1 MRLRLGSGGS
11 ATLSVTGKSRHAAVM
26 VPACSPGSWS
36 SDQYCSRLKIIER
49 PARLVSNLEQSITT
63 LKSRMRGYHRLTMKR
78 CAPRHR
84 GSTLQKS
91 FRQDQK
97 DAHKLLA
104 QIGAGRTTSDYSKN
118 QHIFVQGSA
127 ADSTFFIQTGRV
139 KVTVTSEHGKEAVVG
154 ILGEGQFFGEQ
165 CLSGQRLRTTSM
177 TALTDCRIT
186 SITKAAMITAIR
198 DHPRF
203 AEFFIDHLLSRNS
216 RIEEDVIDQLFNSSE
231 KRLARLLLLLA
242 NYGKKGGPPIVPVTL
257 KQETLAEMI
266 GTTRSRVSFFM
277 NKFRRLGLIDYNGK
291 IDVHQSLLNSVLHD
305 KPEIRE
311 DEPA

>member
-1 MRLRLGSGGS
+1 
-11 ATLSVTGKSRHAAVM
+11 
-26 VPACSPGSWS
+26 
-36 SDQYCSRLKIIER
+36 LK
-49 PARLVSNLEQSITT
+49 
-63 LKSRMRGYHRLTMKR
+63 
-78 CAPRHR
+78 
-84 GSTLQKS
+84 GSTLQKPQS
-91 FRQDQK
+91 SSRQDQK

-104 QIGAGRTTSDYSKN
+104 QVRAGRTTSDYPKN
-118 QHIFVQGSA
+118 QHIFVQGGA
-127 ADSTFFIQTGRV
+127 ADSAFFIQTGRV
-139 KVTVTSEHGKEAVVG
+139 KVTVTSKHGKEAVVG

-165 CLSGQRLRTTSM
+165 CLRDQPLRTTSM

-186 SITKAAMITAIR
+186 SITKAAMITAI
-198 DHPRF
+198 HNQPGF
-203 AEFFIDHLLSRNS
+203 CELFMDHLLNRNS

-242 NYGKKGGPPIVPVTL
+242 NYGKEGPIVSVTL
-257 KQETLAEMI
+257 SQETLAEMI

-291 IDVHQSLLNSVLHD
+291 IDVHRSLLNSVLHD